1 MQENLTDFDNNEL
14 FYQDGE
20 IKNESFLLSY
30 FTLVTDNI
38 RINSKKITR
47 NSFWLITSFLLY
59 VLIKA
64 YDPSLGDI
72 TVQFVTIQNNQLLL
86 NLIPVFFS
94 FLFFQN
100 ITLWNHNINLLNIF
114 DNLSVKIFSLGTL
127 SDTKNIVR
135 PFSILHHVL
144 NYQYENKK
152 VWGIFKLPLTVVF
165 ILIMFFPVVFEIYC
179 VYEITTNN
187 YPSFIPIACGIL
199 TGALILAT
207 IIQAKNVSK

>member
-72 TVQFVTIQNNQLLL
+72 TVQFVTIQN
-86 NLIPVFFS
+86 
-94 FLFFQN
+94 
-100 ITLWNHNINLLNIF
+100 NLLNIF

-187 YPSFIPIACGIL
+187 YPSFIPIACGIR